1 MSSDP
6 LRFRLGVFVL
16 IFAAVVLGGTT
27 GFSILE
33 QKPWMDALYFVI
45 ATIATVGYG
54 DITPVT
60 PEGKIF
66 AILLIVIGA
75 ITFLGVF
82 ANAAEVMLSR
92 RERLN
97 RMRKLNMVVGVFF
110 SEVGNPLIRFFVQAD
125 PRIEQSR
132 KELVVSERWGHED
145 FARVRQ
151 HLKKERFEIDLDL
164 FYRKAVAGSGFSEG
178 SKGDP
183 GPTNKHAPF
192 PLVEA
197 ENLSLPGLKSFFLA
211 ERDFLIRLLENPVLL
226 EHESFTELLR
236 AVFHL
241 AEEMAYREDFD
252 TLPHT
257 DRAHLAGDMN
267 RAYRLLVGQ
276 WLSYMEHLRMHYP
289 YLFSLA
295 LRTNPFDV
303 KASPI
308 VA

>member
-252 TLPHT
+252 ILPHT

>member
-16 IFAAVVLGGTT
+16 IFGAVVLVGTT

-54 DITPVT
+54 DITPIT

-66 AILLIVIGA
+66 AILLIVVGA

-82 ANAAEVMLSR
+82 ANTAEVMLSR
-92 RERLN
+92 REKLN

-145 FARVRQ
+145 FARMRQ
-151 HLKKERFEIDLDL
+151 HLKKERFEIDLGL
-164 FYRKAVAGSGFSEG
+164 FCQKGADRGGFSQEP
-178 SKGDP
+178 KGVTERTD
-183 GPTNKHAPF
+183 GDKTF
-192 PLVEA
+192 PLLEGRP
-197 ENLSLPGLKSFFLA
+197 LSLPGLKSFFLA

-226 EHESFTELLR
+226 EYESFTELLR

-252 TLPHT
+252 ALPNT

-267 RAYRLLVGQ
+267 RVYRLLVLQ
-276 WLSYMEHLRMHYP
+276 WLGYMEHLRMHYP

-308 VA
+308 VT